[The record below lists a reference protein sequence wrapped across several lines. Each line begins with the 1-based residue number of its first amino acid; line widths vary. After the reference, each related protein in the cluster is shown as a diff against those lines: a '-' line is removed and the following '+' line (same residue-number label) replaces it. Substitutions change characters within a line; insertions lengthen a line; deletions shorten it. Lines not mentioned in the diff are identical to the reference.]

1 MKLKKWK
8 VVVVLLKCFI
18 LLLLFIMGLLGVVI
32 YEVYGDFINFVKVG
46 FNYLFINFVKG
57 IYFIEIFVN
66 FMGKLEGFVYLGR
79 GWIVN
84 LGGVL
89 GG

>member
-1 MKLKKWK
+1 
-8 VVVVLLKCFI
+8 
-18 LLLLFIMGLLGVVI
+18 MGLLGVVI
-32 YEVYGDFINFVKVG
+32 YEVYGDFINFFKVG